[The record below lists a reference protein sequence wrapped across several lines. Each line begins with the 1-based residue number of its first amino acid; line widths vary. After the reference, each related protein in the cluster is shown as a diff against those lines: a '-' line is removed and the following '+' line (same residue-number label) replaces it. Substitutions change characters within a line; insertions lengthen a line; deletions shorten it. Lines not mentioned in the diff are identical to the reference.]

1 MQRALETFSVL
12 TWILTFTSW
21 SLFHVHGFNSGSVTV
36 LVSFATGPWVSCRLS
51 VVSCFFLC
59 ICTDKSLQNTNS
71 KFELLSPWAAGARVP
86 IKFGSPV
93 GSLMK
98 RLGNVSYWYEN
109 VGVFCDTLWS
119 LGRSL
124 IEGWLNV
131 PANNICSAICV
142 CVSFNCHTF
151 SSLS

>member
-21 SLFHVHGFNSGSVTV
+21 SLFHVHGFNSGSVLI

-71 KFELLSPWAAGARVP
+71 KFELLALA
-86 IKFGSPV
+86 F
-93 GSLMK
+93 
-98 RLGNVSYWYEN
+98 E
-109 VGVFCDTLWS
+109 TS
-119 LGRSL
+119 LGCRCKSSHQIWFTCWFLNEAFGKCILL
-124 IEGWLNV
+124 IWKRGRVLWYTLK
-131 PANNICSAICV
+131 PWSFPYWGLAQCTCQQYLFCYLCMCV
-142 CVSFNCHTF
+142 
-151 SSLS
+151 L